1 MGIEKT
7 NDVKEEKVED
17 GIGEFLFFNFL
28 YEMRSEDQGIS
39 K

>member
-1 MGIEKT
+1 MEIEKT
-7 NDVKEEKVED
+7 NDVKREKIED
-17 GIGEFLFFNFL
+17 GIGEFLFFNFW